1 MYACSSDIDRKTYG
15 IRSDDGINML
25 LNKKDTMLFSI
36 NELEVWEITQYY
48 DTEQDKFVDYFIKE
62 AGVVN
67 Y

>member
-1 MYACSSDIDRKTYG
+1 MYACSSDIERKTYG
-15 IRSDDGINML
+15 IGSDDGINML

-67 Y
+67 